1 MTIHREG
8 RLFLIVLAVLLIALN
23 IGLYGRVP
31 EYAFWGMLIL
41 TIVIFGFFTQFFR
54 HPTRNLTSAEGSI
67 VSPADGTIVV
77 IEEVYEDEYLKDQR
91 LQVSIFMSPT
101 NVHLNRVP
109 LSGTVE
115 YYKYH
120 AGKYLVAFHPKSS
133 KLNERNTAVITNSKG
148 QKVLMRQI
156 AGAVARRIRFY
167 LKPGQV
173 VKQGEEL
180 GFIKFGSRMDIF
192 MPIGTEICVKMG
204 DKVKGGVTLLAKL
217 PEA

>member
-1 MTIHREG
+1 
-8 RLFLIVLAVLLIALN
+8 
-23 IGLYGRVP
+23 
-31 EYAFWGMLIL
+31 
-41 TIVIFGFFTQFFR
+41 
-54 HPTRNLTSAEGSI
+54 
-67 VSPADGTIVV
+67 
-77 IEEVYEDEYLKDQR
+77 
-91 LQVSIFMSPT
+91 
-101 NVHLNRVP
+101 
-109 LSGTVE
+109 
-115 YYKYH
+115 
-120 AGKYLVAFHPKSS
+120 FHPKSS